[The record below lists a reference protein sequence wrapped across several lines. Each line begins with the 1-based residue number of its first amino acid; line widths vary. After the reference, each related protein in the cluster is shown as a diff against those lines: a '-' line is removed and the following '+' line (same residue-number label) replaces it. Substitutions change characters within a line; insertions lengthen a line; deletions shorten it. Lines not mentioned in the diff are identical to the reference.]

1 MAIAIDD
8 RGELVGDPVIDA
20 MGLPDKNRQGRDLT
34 DIIADT
40 VADLLDGLSKAKRR
54 DPETVENAVHRAV
67 RAAVNQEWGKKPAC
81 HVLVIEA

>member
-1 MAIAIDD
+1 
-8 RGELVGDPVIDA
+8 VIDA

-54 DPETVENAVHRAV
+54 DPEAVENAVHRAV